1 MAVLKSNRNESQL
14 QFLDTA
20 RDLEIFTLRNCVK
33 FPKRYTFFITTE
45 IVRLSQSVFNN
56 VKAANS
62 IFPSGELE
70 VQLRRDYLT
79 KANCDLQCLISQLDV
94 AKEMFGEEVKSNT
107 WCSWMDLIEK
117 EAKLISAV
125 KKKIKNV
132 LRSQLR
138 IHKAIF
144 YTWVISRKTFVVAC
158 NWWLRSPYYNNS
170 NNFCYVNSNGNSN
183 NNNANNSYGVAF
195 GFCTIM
201 PDIVIPIEERNQCEY
216 KRGV

>member
-117 EAKLISAV
+117 EATLISAV
-125 KKKIKNV
+125 KKKDK
-132 LRSQLR
+132 
-138 IHKAIF
+138 
-144 YTWVISRKTFVVAC
+144 
-158 NWWLRSPYYNNS
+158 
-170 NNFCYVNSNGNSN
+170 
-183 NNNANNSYGVAF
+183 
-195 GFCTIM
+195 
-201 PDIVIPIEERNQCEY
+201 ERLTKSTQDS
-216 KRGV
+216 

>member
-1 MAVLKSNRNESQL
+1 MSVLKNNRNESQL

-45 IVRLSQSVFNN
+45 IVRLSQSVYNN

-70 VQLRRDYLT
+70 VQLRRDYLI

-125 KKKIKNV
+125 KKKDK
-132 LRSQLR
+132 
-138 IHKAIF
+138 
-144 YTWVISRKTFVVAC
+144 
-158 NWWLRSPYYNNS
+158 
-170 NNFCYVNSNGNSN
+170 
-183 NNNANNSYGVAF
+183 
-195 GFCTIM
+195 
-201 PDIVIPIEERNQCEY
+201 ERLKEPPKDN
-216 KRGV
+216 